1 MTQIRAN
8 GIMLEYE
15 IQGDVNGEAVL
26 LIMGAG
32 GQLTRWP
39 QQFRDKLADKGFR
52 VIVYDNRDVGLSE
65 KMEAAGVPDIA
76 AVLEAV
82 RERKA
87 PPVAY
92 TLADLAADA
101 VGLLDALG
109 IERAHIVGGSM
120 GGMIGQLVAAD
131 YPERVLSLTS
141 IRSSTGDPNL
151 PQPAP
156 EMIAQ
161 FTEHGPDPHDDF
173 EGFLAHSLKSEALLS
188 PGYPETE
195 DYWRELITT
204 DFKRCF
210 YPVGLLRHYAA
221 GRASPDRTAK
231 LRTISAPTLVI
242 HGDSDILLSVECGQA
257 TAANIPGATLK
268 VYPGMGH
275 DLPTALFDDFVAD
288 IVEVAARTK
297 ATA

>member
-1 MTQIRAN
+1 
-8 GIMLEYE
+8 MLEYE
-15 IQGDVNGEAVL
+15 IQGDEDGEPIL

-39 QQFRDKLADKGFR
+39 QAFRDKLSNKGFR
-52 VIVYDNRDVGLSE
+52 VIAYDNRDVGLSE

-76 AVLEAV
+76 AIVEAV
-82 RERKA
+82 RERRA

-101 VGLLDALG
+101 VGLLDTLG

-131 YPERVLSLTS
+131 YPHRVLSLTS
-141 IRSSTGDPNL
+141 IRSSTGDPDL
-151 PQPAP
+151 PQPTA

-161 FTEHGPDPHDDF
+161 FTEHGPDPREDF
-173 EGFLAHSLKSEALLS
+173 EGYLAHALKSEAMLS

-195 DYWRELITT
+195 DYWRELIKT

-221 GRASPDRTAK
+221 GKASPDRTSK

-242 HGDSDILLSVECGQA
+242 HGDSDILLPVECGQA
-257 TAANIPGATLK
+257 TAANIPGARLK

-275 DLPTALFDDFVAD
+275 DLPTALLDDFVAD
-288 IVEVAARTK
+288 IVALAARAK
-297 ATA
+297 AAA

>member
-15 IQGDVNGEAVL
+15 IQGDVNGEPML

-39 QQFRDKLADKGFR
+39 QKFRDKLADKGFR

-76 AVLEAV
+76 AVMEAV
-82 RERKA
+82 RDGKA

-109 IERAHIVGGSM
+109 IDRAHLVGGSM
-120 GGMIGQLVAAD
+120 GGMVAQLLAAD
-131 YPERVLSLTS
+131 YPHKTLSLTS
-141 IRSSTGDPNL
+141 IRSSTGNPEL
-151 PQPAP
+151 PKAAP
-156 EMIAQ
+156 EAIAQ
-161 FTEHGPDPHDDF
+161 LTSHGPDPREDF
-173 EGFLAHSLKSEALLS
+173 EGFLDHALKSEAILS

-195 DYWRELITT
+195 DFLREQATV

-210 YPVGLLRHYAA
+210 YPAGLLRHYAA
-221 GRASPDRTAK
+221 GRASPDRTPK
-231 LRTISAPTLVI
+231 LRTVTAPTLVI
-242 HGDSDILLSVECGQA
+242 HGDSDVLLPVECGRA

-275 DLPTALFDDFVAD
+275 DLPTALLDDFVAD
-288 IVEVAARTK
+288 IVAVAARAK
-297 ATA
+297 AAV